1 MDYYEKKRKKEA
13 REPHN
18 RSAVAKKLIGLK
30 AKLYAKK
37 RHSEKVTM
45 KKTIQQHSERTNKHK
60 VEEEAA
66 PGAIPAYLLDREQTS
81 RAKVLS
87 NTIKQKTAY
96 EISLGLVGSE
106 MCIRDR
112 PKYERFIRPSGLRFT
127 KAHVTHPE
135 LKCTFQL
142 DILGVKKNPNGPMYS
157 SLGVL
162 TKGTVI
168 EVNVSELG
176 LVTPGGKVVWGK
188 YAQVTNNPE
197 NDGCVNGVLLV

>member
-1 MDYYEKKRKKEA
+1 M
-13 REPHN
+13 
-18 RSAVAKKLIGLK
+18 
-30 AKLYAKK
+30 
-37 RHSEKVTM
+37 
-45 KKTIQQHSERTNKHK
+45 
-60 VEEEAA
+60 EEEAA
-66 PGAIPAYLLDREQTS
+66 PGAIPAYLLDREQTN

-87 NTIKQKTAY
+87 NTIKQKRKDKAGKWEVPLPKVRPVAEDEMFPGDALGEEAEKNVETHDHESHVRGTGVHAETA
-96 EISLGLVGSE
+96 
-106 MCIRDR
+106 
-112 PKYERFIRPSGLRFT
+112 YERFIRPSGLRFT

>member
-13 REPHN
+13 REPHK

-87 NTIKQKTAY
+87 NTIKQKRKDKRA
-96 EISLGLVGSE
+96 
-106 MCIRDR
+106 
-112 PKYERFIRPSGLRFT
+112 SGRCLCR
-127 KAHVTHPE
+127 
-135 LKCTFQL
+135 KC
-142 DILGVKKNPNGPMYS
+142 GRWRRMRCSG
-157 SLGVL
+157 
-162 TKGTVI
+162 
-168 EVNVSELG
+168 
-176 LVTPGGKVVWGK
+176 
-188 YAQVTNNPE
+188 
-197 NDGCVNGVLLV
+197 